1 MFLKDEDLFM
11 IGYARV
17 SREDQN
23 LAMQKQALLKFGIDE
38 KQIFVEKCSGIS
50 AKRPQFNLA
59 LKRARRG
66 DAFVVWKLDRVGR
79 SMKHLCDFVL
89 DLEKRGIAF
98 ISLTEH
104 IETQS
109 SSGKMMFHIT
119 AAFAQFER
127 DMISERTK
135 AGIAEAKRNGSW
147 KSKPVSFTK
156 KEWIKA
162 LKAAEKDE
170 NTAKKIAAI
179 SGLKL
184 NIVYKHIKALRAGA
198 EWKWGDNTMENQK
211 KKGKKK

>member
-38 KQIFVEKCSGIS
+38 KQIFVEKCSGVS
-50 AKRPQFNLA
+50 PKRPQFNLA
-59 LKRARRG
+59 LKRARKG

-79 SMKHLCDFVL
+79 SMKHLCEFVL

-127 DMISERTK
+127 DMNSERTK
-135 AGIAEAKRNGSW
+135 AGIAEARRTGSW
-147 KSKPVSFTK
+147 RSRPVSFTK
-156 KEWIKA
+156 QQWIKA
-162 LKAAEKDE
+162 LDAAAKDT

-184 NIVYKHIKALRAGA
+184 NIVYKHIKALRDGD
-198 EWKWGDNTMENQK
+198 EWKWGDNTVANQ

>member
-1 MFLKDEDLFM
+1 VFK

-23 LAMQKQALLKFGIDE
+23 LDMQRQALLDFGVNE

-50 AKRPQFNLA
+50 DKRPQFNLA
-59 LKRARRG
+59 LKRARKG

-79 SMKHLCDFVL
+79 SMKHLCEFVL

-104 IETQS
+104 LETQS
-109 SSGKMMFHIT
+109 SQGKMVFHIT

-127 DMISERTK
+127 DMISDRTK
-135 AGIAEAKRNGSW
+135 AGIAQARRNGTW
-147 KSKPVSFTK
+147 KSKPVSFEQD
-156 KEWIKA
+156 EWIKA
-162 LKAAEKDE
+162 LEAAEKDE
-170 NTAKKIAAI
+170 NTAKKIAAL

-184 NIVYKHIKALRAGA
+184 NIVYKHIKALRAGE
-198 EWKWGDNTMENQK
+198 EWKWGDNTVANQ